1 MTSVAQLSQQEAE
14 RFLYREARL
23 LDERAFEAWLDLFTP
38 DGVYWVPIEEGADP
52 ETSSS
57 LIFDNAKQRYERVY
71 RLLHTPHYAQMPPSR
86 TVHHVS
92 NVLVE
97 PAEAEREVLVR
108 SSLLVSEVRPGHR
121 QQYGLARPRS
131 VAGLC
136 EHRLRYE
143 DGWRIALKKVL
154 LIERDV
160 PMFNLT
166 FIV

>member
-1 MTSVAQLSQQEAE
+1 LIPATQLSQQEAE
-14 RFLYREARL
+14 RFLYLEARL
-23 LDERAFEAWLDLFTP
+23 LDERAFEAWLELFTS
-38 DGVYWVPIEEGADP
+38 DGVYWVPMEEGTDP

-57 LIFDNAKQRYERVY
+57 LIYDNAKQRAERVY

-97 PAEAEREVLVR
+97 AASDDREVLIR
-108 SSLLVSEVRPGHR
+108 STVLISEVRPGHR

-136 EHRLRYE
+136 EYRLRYE